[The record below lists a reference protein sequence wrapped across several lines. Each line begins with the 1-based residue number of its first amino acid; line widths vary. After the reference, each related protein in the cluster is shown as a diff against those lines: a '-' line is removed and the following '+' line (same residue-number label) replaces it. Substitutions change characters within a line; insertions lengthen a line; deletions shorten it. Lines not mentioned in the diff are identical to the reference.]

1 MNYMEMDELV
11 AEYGFDKKECEACQ
25 RNSRMVSEAIQ
36 KEEHR
41 LKSIFRRGE
50 RCVSTATTA
59 MQRTHLNDIDADLHR
74 QEGLF
79 PIHS

>member
-1 MNYMEMDELV
+1 MNYMEMDELI
-11 AEYGFDKKECEACQ
+11 AEYGFDEKECEKCQ
-25 RNSRMVSEAIQ
+25 KNSRTVSEIIQ
-36 KEEHR
+36 REERR

-50 RCVSTATTA
+50 RCASIVTTA

-79 PIHS
+79 PIRS